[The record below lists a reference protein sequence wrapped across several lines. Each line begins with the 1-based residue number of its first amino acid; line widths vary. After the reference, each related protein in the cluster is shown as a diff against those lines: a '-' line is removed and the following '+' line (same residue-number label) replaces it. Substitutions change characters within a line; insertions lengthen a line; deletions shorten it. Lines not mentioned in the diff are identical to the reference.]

1 MRTQYKV
8 LQEKYDVLYESDLTP
23 RISEVINMMLADTF
37 QEFFE
42 RSYNFIKKNIKYK
55 VDKEGTVLPWKSQA
69 LVRHLN
75 ATLKFL
81 ESNKFYNALEAD
93 PDLRS
98 NFHMRSGYHLMNYY
112 FPYFA
117 ATVYII
123 EQYIRG
129 ELDWEYTFTKRKPQL
144 KNSRDS
150 WLRGK
155 KQMAREYWQN
165 MYGPGKFY
173 NNYTKIIK
181 PVLADFIINFPKIQA
196 AQTQHTSTHGVDL
209 SNLEENI
216 DHYPANSSNNFFDV
230 VKNAPDKN
238 QFIDWLINK
247 SNLAHDLQ
255 DARDN
260 YMEPEFTA
268 SLSKKRANWMIVNV
282 YYDAVLENRQYECE
296 EFSDN
301 PIECIEKEKERIKKE
316 ILDYY
321 DQYKAYLAQIKHTG
335 THGVDLSAL

>member
-1 MRTQYKV
+1 MRNQYTD
-8 LQEKYDVLYESDLTP
+8 LQQKYEAITESKGHSFGPGVEKFSPLIQIAMNGNLAPRQRLTEWIH
-23 RISEVINMMLADTF
+23 RFIDDMKTIN
-37 QEFFE
+37 
-42 RSYNFIKKNIKYK
+42 NIPE
-55 VDKEGTVLPWKSQA
+55 KEA
-69 LVRHLN
+69 RE
-75 ATLKFL
+75 AY
-81 ESNKFYNALEAD
+81 FYYHAKAKAD
-93 PDLRS
+93 PSNAPSRGLRRLGVLHEYLMSTFYKYGQEAAIKIYKGKPSNWDLR
-98 NFHMRSGYHLMNYY
+98 HDQR
-112 FPYFA
+112 
-117 ATVYII
+117 VYEGIFRLI
-123 EQYIRG
+123 YKEFKEDKAIR
-129 ELDWEYTFTKRKPQL
+129 
-144 KNSRDS
+144 
-150 WLRGK
+150 
-155 KQMAREYWQN
+155 
-165 MYGPGKFY
+165 
-173 NNYTKIIK
+173 
-181 PVLADFIINFPKIQA
+181 A
-196 AQTQHTSTHGVDL
+196 AQTQHTATHGVDL